1 MSPFS
6 RWFACTALLTTLL
19 ITGCASVDEFPA
31 TAAEVDF
38 DGAQGHTGWA
48 RHERTCLVRDVR
60 IDAAQAAAEKAL
72 GFSKFELRK
81 NDQMGG
87 VVIGEH
93 GATPYDYNIIAAIYL
108 RTEGK
113 DVRVRILVQASRDIG
128 FLGDATERNWP
139 VELESSL
146 RAILQ
151 RE

>member
-1 MSPFS
+1 MSILPLCLTL
-6 RWFACTALLTTLL
+6 ATLLAALLAS
-19 ITGCASVDEFPA
+19 GCASVEEFPA
-31 TAAEVDF
+31 TSAEVDF
-38 DGAQGHTGWA
+38 DGDQGHTGWA
-48 RHERTCLVRDVR
+48 KYERTCLIRDIEAEAV
-60 IDAAQAAAEKAL
+60 QAAAAKAL

-81 NDQMGG
+81 SNPAGG

-93 GATPYDYNIIAAIYL
+93 GATPYDYNIIAAFYL

-113 DVRVRILVQASRDIG
+113 DVRVRIRVQASRDIG

-139 VELESSL
+139 VELERSL